1 MAATAISKGPAMS
14 WRLIQG
20 VPWPSPI
27 EPLDLAPVSPLHL
40 EKGGIKAVTSPAT
53 RMDKA
58 EENERTKIGLAL
70 LCADKD
76 ADRYS
81 WTTEGST

>member
-1 MAATAISKGPAMS
+1 MS
-14 WRLIQG
+14 EKKFDCIWTKARRRTLSMNNAPKQT
-20 VPWPSPI
+20 
-27 EPLDLAPVSPLHL
+27 PLF
-40 EKGGIKAVTSPAT
+40 KT
-53 RMDKA
+53 
-58 EENERTKIGLAL
+58 NKIGLAL

>member
-1 MAATAISKGPAMS
+1 MNNAPKQT
-14 WRLIQG
+14 
-20 VPWPSPI
+20 
-27 EPLDLAPVSPLHL
+27 PLF
-40 EKGGIKAVTSPAT
+40 KT
-53 RMDKA
+53 
-58 EENERTKIGLAL
+58 NKIGLAL